1 MNISNKAF
9 LSPIHEYTDS
19 SFRLMCSKYG
29 CDYVSY
35 PILNAFAV
43 SHDYLKLSSIDV
55 LQEEKNLAI
64 QLCGNSPED
73 FQVAGTKILNE
84 LPNVIRLDVNSG
96 CPSSNT
102 REAGG
107 GSALLDKPETLKEI
121 MKTVKKLGLP
131 TSCKIRLSNSIEKTL
146 SVVDSVCNEVDFLI
160 VHGRTVKQGYSGSS
174 DWNTI
179 KLIKERV
186 SIPVVGNG
194 DVKSKSHGLQLVS
207 EGYCDAF
214 MIAREAMSNP
224 LAFSNI
230 VINSFEEELKLF
242 NEYYELSKG
251 TRNENLFNL
260 KYKALMFFR
269 GFSGSTEVR
278 LKISRV
284 KTVEE
289 LVEMLDSLRTKI
301 LVTA

>member
-1 MNISNKAF
+1 MNIFGKAF

-19 SFRLMCSKYG
+19 AFRLMCSKYG
-29 CDYVSY
+29 CDYTGY
-35 PILNAFAV
+35 PILNAFSV
-43 SHDYLKLSSIDV
+43 SHDYVKLNSIDV
-55 LQEEKNLAI
+55 LSEEKNLAI
-64 QLCGNSPED
+64 QLCGNTPED
-73 FQVAGTKILNE
+73 FEVAGTKILNE
-84 LPNVIRLDVNSG
+84 LPNVVRLDVNSG

-121 MKTVKKLGLP
+121 MKKVKKLGLP
-131 TSCKIRLSNSIEKTL
+131 TSCKIRLSNSIEKTM
-146 SVVDSVCNEVDFLI
+146 SVVDSVSNEVDFLI
-160 VHGRTVKQGYSGSS
+160 VHGRTVKQGYSGAS

-194 DVKSKSHGLQLVS
+194 DVKSKNHGLQLVS

-224 LAFSNI
+224 LVFEN
-230 VINSFEEELKLF
+230 VFLNNYEEELKLF
-242 NEYYELSKG
+242 KEYYEMAKG

-269 GFSGSTEVR
+269 GFQGCNEVR
-278 LKISRV
+278 LKISRT
-284 KTVEE
+284 KTIQE
-289 LVEMLDSLRTKI
+289 LMEVLDSLKSKI
-301 LVTA
+301 LITN